1 MEEII
6 RNSSFS
12 RRSKRQIFDGDSEVE
27 TGDYNPATRT
37 FSYPGVPDSVNWE
50 EAGLF
55 SEVKDQGKCGSCW
68 AYATTAL
75 VEAYYKKLY
84 GTAATISEQNLIDC
98 IGDLTG
104 KSGCDGAGLATGLI
118 YIKHKGI
125 SDAANYP
132 NVQRADT
139 CRADKV
145 QKSDV
150 KVVFPL
156 ISWIWGVENTEAHLK
171 AYVAKGP
178 VAVAMNAIGN
188 FLNYKSGIYD
198 DTECIGK
205 RGANHAVVIV
215 GYGTD
220 KETGKDYWLIRN
232 SWGKSWG
239 KVIHFY

>member
-6 RNSSFS
+6 CNSSLNN
-12 RRSKRQIFDGDSEVE
+12 RSKRQVFDGNNEIV
-27 TGDYNPATRT
+27 TGDYNRATQT
-37 FSYPGVPDSVNWE
+37 FSYPGVPDHINWVD
-50 EAGLF
+50 LF
-55 SEVKDQGKCGSCW
+55 NEVRDQGRCGSCW
-68 AYATTAL
+68 AYAAISL

-84 GTAATISEQNLIDC
+84 NTTVTLSEQNLIDC

-125 SDAANYP
+125 STPESYP
-132 NVQRADT
+132 NTPAAGN
-139 CRADKV
+139 CRADQV

-156 ISWIWGVENTEAHLK
+156 ISWIWGVANIEAHLK

-178 VAVAMNAIGN
+178 VVVSINALSN
-188 FLNYKSGIYD
+188 FMNYKSGIYD
-198 DTECIGK
+198 DSECKGK
-205 RGANHAVVIV
+205 SGANHAVVIV
-215 GYGTD
+215 GYGT
-220 KETGKDYWLIRN
+220 ENGIDYWLIRN

-239 KVIHFY
+239 TS